1 MNMNLCH
8 EIFVPLPRLRH
19 ALDIL
24 LRVAHA
30 RPGMPVTALRL
41 SQVQGLSLSQVEA
54 LLRCLREAGLVRAYK
69 GPGGG
74 YCLDASPH
82 SITVLDVYRALQ
94 PSADDAQ
101 DVQPNSPEASRTAQL
116 TKALESAVHE
126 HLALHSLAR
135 FAPPESLEDP
145 SQQPLAGLR
154 GGAFRLG
161 PMPVRLMPQAP
172 NSVFDLSSFMARSA
186 QSVATA

>member
-1 MNMNLCH
+1 MNLCNDAF
-8 EIFVPLPRLRH
+8 IPMPRLRH

-74 YCLDASPH
+74 YCLDCAPQ
-82 SITVLDVYRALQ
+82 SISVLDVYRAVQ
-94 PSADDAQ
+94 PSDADRHDAE
-101 DVQPNSPEASRTAQL
+101 VSSPEALRTAQL
-116 TKALESAVHE
+116 AQALQAAVHA
-126 HLALHSLAR
+126 HLARHVLADL
-135 FAPPESLEDP
+135 APPVGVDDP
-145 SQQPLAGLR
+145 AEQPLAGLR

-161 PMPVRLMPQAP
+161 PMPARLMPQAP
-172 NSVFDLSSFMARSA
+172 NSVFDLSTFMARSA
-186 QSVATA
+186 QRTATA